1 MDWKHKFIKRI
12 GSGSIQAIIPSQ
24 STFNPNLFECVLSG
38 RWGSGGG
45 ENGGNFT
52 KLNGLSRGRTRTRG
66 LPRPGKVGM
75 VAYATEGYGLMAY
88 VSYLT
93 EAGIPGGTQVLRH
106 RPTGMCRWIGLV
118 FLREVPKNGLGF

>member
-38 RWGSGGG
+38 RWGGG

-52 KLNGLSRGRTRTRG
+52 KLNGLSRGGTRTRG

-88 VSYLT
+88 VTYLT
-93 EAGIPGGTQVLRH
+93 EAGIPGGYSIIVAYGYVPLD
-106 RPTGMCRWIGLV
+106 WV
-118 FLREVPKNGLGF
+118 SFLREVPKHGSGF